1 MPENY
6 YVLRYNVNRHRTTHE
21 RYALLGLY
29 LWSTQVAPAAR
40 RQGQPIE
47 FRPMRVPAI
56 KPGGIAA
63 WAISV
68 AVGIFLIQ
76 ADGLD
81 EGTVIAIV
89 ETD

>member
-1 MPENY
+1 
-6 YVLRYNVNRHRTTHE
+6 
-21 RYALLGLY
+21 
-29 LWSTQVAPAAR
+29 
-40 RQGQPIE
+40 
-47 FRPMRVPAI
+47 MRVPAI